1 MTYIREAGVERLFTQ
16 RAEERGWAVR
26 KVAWVN
32 RRGAPDRAIMRGPP
46 PTIVFVEL
54 KAPEGRLEDHQKREH
69 ARLRAMGFEV
79 AVLWNKAEV
88 EKYFR

>member
-32 RRGAPDRAIMRGPP
+32 RHGSCNRPP
-46 PTIVFVEL
+46 
-54 KAPEGRLEDHQKREH
+54 
-69 ARLRAMGFEV
+69 AR
-79 AVLWNKAEV
+79 
-88 EKYFR
+88 